1 MINALAGADLYCIVD
16 ACSVDGWVFV
26 EKVTWVNQS
35 GDCWEFHCPNSQNG
49 WDATLHWKVRQNG
62 ALTSILGSIISWHLF
77 LSWLGSV
84 EWRWSKKRA
93 DLFSHQYLF
102 FFPSNCWVQFWI
114 LSFDKFSVLKPIP
127 INGNA
132 PKGCK
137 KMIKKSNLLP
147 FIFILA
153 FQSLIHHALL
163 KIALFS
169 KEIKA
174 FAFEILR
181 L

>member
-77 LSWLGSV
+77 LSWLRSV

-93 DLFSHQYLF
+93 DLFSHQYLILF
-102 FFPSNCWVQFWI
+102 FVKSLDSVLDSVIWQIFCFDTYSYLGAAKNVEWRWSKICIWSEVAFFPSNRYLQF
-114 LSFDKFSVLKPIP
+114 
-127 INGNA
+127 
-132 PKGCK
+132 
-137 KMIKKSNLLP
+137 
-147 FIFILA
+147 
-153 FQSLIHHALL
+153 
-163 KIALFS
+163 
-169 KEIKA
+169 
-174 FAFEILR
+174 
-181 L
+181 

>member
-77 LSWLGSV
+77 LSWLRSV

-93 DLFSHQYLF
+93 DLFSHQYWF
-102 FFPSNCWVQFWI
+102 FFVKS
-114 LSFDKFSVLKPIP
+114 LHSVLNSVIWQIFWLETISILAGSVKM
-127 INGNA
+127 
-132 PKGCK
+132 
-137 KMIKKSNLLP
+137 KMIKKRPNVWSEVAFFSSN
-147 FIFILA
+147 FY
-153 FQSLIHHALL
+153 FQL
-163 KIALFS
+163 
-169 KEIKA
+169 
-174 FAFEILR
+174 
-181 L
+181 